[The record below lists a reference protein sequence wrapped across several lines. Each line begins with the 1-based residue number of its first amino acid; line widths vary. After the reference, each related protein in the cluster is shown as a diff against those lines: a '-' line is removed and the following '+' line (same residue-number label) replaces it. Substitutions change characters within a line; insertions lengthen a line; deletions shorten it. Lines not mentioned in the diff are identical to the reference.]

1 MGSTRTKER
10 PYRKVQDEP
19 VGSDGVLRVGMPR
32 APRLQAPGGTIH
44 VVARCNNGR
53 FLLEEAADF
62 QSVLRCLSLMS
73 ASYQVT
79 LYAYT
84 LMSNHIHLLVQAP
97 QTMPLGRPLR
107 WFLTQSA
114 KAYNKA
120 HAGRGHFWEH
130 RYRAVL
136 VEDDPYVLAA
146 LRYLDRN
153 PVRAGIV
160 EDPTAYPWSSCAAY
174 SLGTENPLVTYHPT
188 YLGLGDSSEARSR
201 KYRDLV
207 TTVTDLELEG
217 RDPRWTESR
226 AVGSSDFLARFAQR
240 RARSRP
246 RRAASG

>member
-1 MGSTRTKER
+1 M
-10 PYRKVQDEP
+10 
-19 VGSDGVLRVGMPR
+19 
-32 APRLQAPGGTIH
+32 
-44 VVARCNNGR
+44 
-53 FLLEEAADF
+53 
-62 QSVLRCLSLMS
+62 
-73 ASYQVT
+73 
-79 LYAYT
+79 
-84 LMSNHIHLLVQAP
+84 
-97 QTMPLGRPLR
+97 
-107 WFLTQSA
+107 
-114 KAYNKA
+114 
-120 HAGRGHFWEH
+120 
-130 RYRAVL
+130 L

-160 EDPTAYPWSSCAAY
+160 DDPTAYPWSSCAAY

-207 TTVTDLELEG
+207 TTVTDLELER

-246 RRAASG
+246 RRAASA